1 MSHLDLFIVKIL
13 HTLVFVAMSALLGQG
28 AVGLLSGARR
38 ATNPIYVLFQVITKP
53 VVRFTRWLAP
63 KVILDQHIPF
73 VAFDTVSGASFSI
86 SRAMIYPH
94 CYPHAMDR
102 F

>member
-73 VAFDTVSGASFSI
+73 VAFFLMFWLLILLGWARRELCVLNGLGA
-86 SRAMIYPH
+86 
-94 CYPHAMDR
+94 C
-102 F
+102 

>member
-1 MSHLDLFIVKIL
+1 MTHPDLFIVSIL
-13 HTLVFVAMSALLGQG
+13 RALVEVALLALIGQG

-53 VVRFTRWLAP
+53 VVRFTRWFTP

-73 VAFDTVSGASFSI
+73 VAFFLMFWLWILLAWVKRELCVINGLAG
-86 SRAMIYPH
+86 
-94 CYPHAMDR
+94 C
-102 F
+102 

>member
-38 ATNPIYVLFQVITKP
+38 AKNPIYVLFQVITKP
-53 VVRFTRWLAP
+53 VIRFTRWLTP

-73 VAFDTVSGASFSI
+73 VAFFLMFWLWILLAWVKRELCVLNGLGA
-86 SRAMIYPH
+86 
-94 CYPHAMDR
+94 C
-102 F
+102 